1 MSSSRRGS
9 FIDEVRTSVGKV
21 GDTLVDGAK
30 TVASVPGKFADTVVD
45 ASAAVERVSSKV
57 EASFTRLEEFGKGAV
72 YTPTYT
78 PPPGILCAAPQALDH
93 TTAD

>member
-30 TVASVPGKFADTVVD
+30 TVASVPGKFA
-45 ASAAVERVSSKV
+45 ASAAVERVSSKG
-57 EASFTRLEEFGKGAV
+57 EASFSRLEEGGKGAV

>member
-30 TVASVPGKFADTVVD
+30 TVASVPGKFADTVG
-45 ASAAVERVSSKV
+45 ASAAVERVSSKG
-57 EASFTRLEEFGKGAV
+57 EASFSRLEEGGKGAV